1 MKKILALILAGVML
15 LALVACGGNETA
27 GSTDDAN
34 VTGNVENGG
43 AEDGEKTVGQT
54 LLADFKALSSKSAQ
68 EIADG
73 ILQNSILEFMG
84 MAVPVEEGL
93 LNGFD
98 NTEIKGFKEG
108 VMFGPA
114 IGSIPFIG
122 YVFVLEDGA
131 DVNAFKKTLDDAAN
145 PRWNICVTA
154 DEKIVENEGNT
165 VFFLMCPA
173 SFEQEAPAG
182 DDLGGVGG
190 MDLAPEDQLPA
201 EDGDVGVE
209 DDLNTP
215 AAEGEEGSDEVV
227 ETPAVDADQTPAV
240 GETDLDE
247 GGVEEDPVIED
258 VEEVA

>member
-15 LALVACGGNETA
+15 LSLVACGEEAKSTA
-27 GSTDDAN
+27 GDDNA
-34 VTGNVENGG
+34 TATVENGEAKTDG
-43 AEDGEKTVGQT
+43 ATVGQT

-73 ILQNSILEFMG
+73 VLKNGIIQFMA
-84 MAVPVEEGL
+84 MAMPVEEGL

-131 DVNAFKKTLDDAAN
+131 DVEGFKKTLDEAAN
-145 PRWNICVTA
+145 LRWNICVEA
-154 DEKIVENEGNT
+154 DEKIVESEGNT

-173 SFEQEAPAG
+173 SFEQEGGEAG
-182 DDLGGVGG
+182 DVGG
-190 MDLAPEDQLPA
+190 MELAPEDQ
-201 EDGDVGVE
+201 V
-209 DDLNTP
+209 P
-215 AAEGEEGSDEVV
+215 AAEGEMEGEGEVEAPAEGEETPEEETDTPAAPVDEVPVANEEGEVV
-227 ETPAVDADQTPAV
+227 E
-240 GETDLDE
+240 EN
-247 GGVEEDPVIED
+247 PVIED
-258 VEEVA
+258 EEEVA